1 MVLKIKSFLEKIKE
15 LFKFVIFLHQKK
27 NVLQGYIK

>member
-27 NVLQGYIK
+27 MSYKDI